1 MISFDDFQKM
11 ELVIGEITEV
21 NDHPNADK
29 LYVLKVTLGNEER
42 ELVAGIKPYYSKEEL
57 KGRQIV
63 VIKNLQPAIIR
74 GVKSEGMLL
83 AAQDS
88 QGVSLL
94 IPDRRVENG
103 AKIR

>member
-11 ELVIGEITEV
+11 ELVVGEITEV

-29 LYVLKVTLGNEER
+29 LYVLKVTLGDEER

-57 KGRQIV
+57 KGKQIV
-63 VIKNLQPAIIR
+63 VIKNLQPAVIR
-74 GVKSEGMLL
+74 GVKSECMLL

-88 QGVSLL
+88 QGVSILM
-94 IPDRRVENG
+94 PDRRVENG
-103 AKIR
+103 ARIR

>member
-42 ELVAGIKPYYSKEEL
+42 ELVAGIKSYYSKEEL

>member
-57 KGRQIV
+57 KGKQIV
-63 VIKNLQPAIIR
+63 VIKNLQPAVIR

-88 QGVSLL
+88 QGISIL

-103 AKIR
+103 ARIR